1 MLSKQPMARNVYKTT
16 TVSITLCYNT
26 RYHGNY
32 GSYRGNNTPPYK
44 VHCKHRAVS
53 MAKQRVQNQVPE
65 NQSLNISLS
74 FYLGYNPSSFS
85 PKIILFVS
93 HFSFI
98 GASFVRVFQHFELPL
113 T

>member
-1 MLSKQPMARNVYKTT
+1 MVT
-16 TVSITLCYNT
+16 TVVTMVTTLC
-26 RYHGNY
+26 
-32 GSYRGNNTPPYK
+32 SYRGNNTPPYK

-53 MAKQRVQNQVPE
+53 KAKQRVQNQVPE

-74 FYLGYNPSSFS
+74 FDLGYNPSSFS

-98 GASFVRVFQHFELPL
+98 GASFVQFGFPAL
-113 T
+113 